1 MHNNLVR
8 NQSPVILLKA
18 SKNTS
23 VTFYFDVG
31 PWWTVLRASS
41 VLGYLLRSYQWTS
54 VADSEDEITLSRSRA
69 LFGWR
74 SLTSRELST
83 RTGVSSL
90 VYCSLSALHWLRQ
103 DSAYTYTDIMVT
115 YCCQLL
121 PTAVTDSTQTLPSQA
136 LHRHCRHRLNKD
148 TAVTDS
154 TQTLPSHTLHRY
166 CHHRLKTDTVVTGS
180 IQTPPSQAQHRHR
193 RHRLNTDTALTG
205 SKQTLSSQAQYRHCR
220 HRLNTD
226 ATVTDSTQTL
236 PSQAQHRH
244 CRHRLN
250 TDTAVTGSIQTLP
263 SQAQHRHRRHR
274 LNTATAVTGSTQTL
288 PSQAQYR
295 RHRHRLNTDTVVTG
309 STKTP
314 PSQAQHGH
322 WVLCI
327 DKGSFF
333 YDSSHMKTLM
343 FRKWVVV

>member
-148 TAVTDS
+148 TAVT
-154 TQTLPSHTLHRY
+154 
-166 CHHRLKTDTVVTGS
+166 
-180 IQTPPSQAQHRHR
+180 
-193 RHRLNTDTALTG
+193 
-205 SKQTLSSQAQYRHCR
+205 
-220 HRLNTD
+220 
-226 ATVTDSTQTL
+226 
-236 PSQAQHRH
+236 
-244 CRHRLN
+244 
-250 TDTAVTGSIQTLP
+250 
-263 SQAQHRHRRHR
+263 
-274 LNTATAVTGSTQTL
+274 GSTRTL
-288 PSQAQYR
+288 GSMHWQRLFLLWFFPHENANVQKMSSCLVWNLTQLMPRHDPLSQ
-295 RHRHRLNTDTVVTG
+295 
-309 STKTP
+309 
-314 PSQAQHGH
+314 
-322 WVLCI
+322 LCPW
-327 DKGSFF
+327 G
-333 YDSSHMKTLM
+333 
-343 FRKWVVV
+343 